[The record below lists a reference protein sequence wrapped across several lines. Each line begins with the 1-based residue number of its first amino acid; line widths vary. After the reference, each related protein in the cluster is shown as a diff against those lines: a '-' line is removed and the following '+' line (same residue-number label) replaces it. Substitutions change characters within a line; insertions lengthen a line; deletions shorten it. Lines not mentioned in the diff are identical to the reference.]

1 MANLNNPIEIL
12 KLLEKSNCRECGK
25 PTCLAFAGAVFKRE
39 MKLENCPRLDSRI
52 VRKIDTT
59 TGPKKGITQQ
69 QEDAIKELKQK
80 ISSIDLAVAAKRL
93 GAQYESDKLTLQCLG
108 KNFSVDKKGNIVTEI
123 HVNPWVTIPIL
134 NYILYGAGTPP
145 SGEWVTFRE
154 LKGGEDWYPLYSQR
168 AEKPLRKIAD
178 SYTGFFNDML
188 QIFSGKRIDYHYPAD
203 ISIVLHPLP
212 KVPILIC
219 YSGPEDGLESTLTV
233 FYDKTVE
240 ENLNIEAVYSLIA
253 GMVVMFG
260 KISLRHGYS

>member
-39 MKLENCPRLDSRI
+39 KKLEDCPRLDSNVI
-52 VRKIDTT
+52 GQVDVKTEV
-59 TGPKKGITQQ
+59 KKGIIQQ
-69 QEDAIKELKQK
+69 QDDAIKELKQK
-80 ISSIDLAVAAKRL
+80 IISIDLAAAAKRL
-93 GAQYESDKLTLQCLG
+93 GGQFESGKLTLQCLG
-108 KNFSVDKKGNIVTEI
+108 KNFSVDQKGNIITEI
-123 HVNPWVTIPIL
+123 HVNPWAAIPIL
-134 NYILYGAGTPP
+134 NYILYAKGTPP

-154 LKGGEDWYPLYSQR
+154 LKGGEEWYPLYSQR

-178 SYTGFFNDML
+178 TYTELFNDML
-188 QIFSGKRIDYHYPAD
+188 QIFSGKRVDHYYPAD

-219 YSGPEDGLESTLTV
+219 YSGPEDGLESSLTI

-240 ENLNIEAVYSLIA
+240 ENLNIEAIYGLIA
-253 GMVVMFG
+253 GLVVMFG
-260 KISLRHGYS
+260 KISLRHGHN

>member
-1 MANLNNPIEIL
+1 MTNLNNPLEIL

-39 MKLENCPRLDSRI
+39 KKLEDCPRLDSKTI
-52 VRKIDTT
+52 GQVDIKTEA
-59 TGPKKGITQQ
+59 KKGITQQ

-80 ISSIDLAVAAKRL
+80 IASIDLAAAAKRL
-93 GAQYESDKLTLQCLG
+93 GAHYESGKLTVQCLG
-108 KNFSVDKKGNIVTEI
+108 KNFAVDQKGNIITEI
-123 HVNPWVTIPIL
+123 HVNPWVAIPIL
-134 NYILYGAGTPP
+134 NYILYGKGTQP

-154 LKGGEDWYPLYSQR
+154 LKGGEEWYPLYSQR

-178 SYTGFFNDML
+178 TYTELFNDML
-188 QIFSGKRIDYHYPAD
+188 QIFSGKRADYHYPAD

-219 YSGPEDGLESTLTV
+219 YSGPEDGLESSLTI

-240 ENLNIEAVYSLIA
+240 ENLNIEAIYGLIA
-253 GMVVMFG
+253 GLVVMFG
-260 KISLRHGYS
+260 KISLRHGHN